1 MKKNI
6 LIFSLVALL
15 ALAVIPMVSA
25 IQGVTWAAPSLN
37 SSTLRGTTTL
47 NVTTSESADE
57 VTFSFREGGGLW
69 TVIGNNA
76 TGGNKTT
83 FIMTWI
89 TTQSHDNG
97 TAYQLRANVSNF
109 TASKSANLTSITLDN
124 TNVSIT
130 DLSPADNVQQTSKGF
145 TLSGTVQNA
154 TSCTVSVSR
163 GGSTELYDSKTGT
176 LSGDVCSFIF
186 PDSEPADGAT
196 QWFVSGT
203 DGTRELSSS
212 IISFDMDTSGG
223 FSVQGALAAQKASEA
238 KKAQEAGGV
247 ATGPMGLSWLV
258 WGIIAVAAV
267 ALFGGFGGKKR

>member
-15 ALAVIPMVSA
+15 ALAVIPIVSA

-109 TASKSANLTSITLDN
+109 TASPTANLTLITLDN
-124 TNVSIT
+124 TNVSISGLDPSDGT
-130 DLSPADNVQQTSKGF
+130 IKKSRAF

-154 TSCTVSVSR
+154 TSCTISVSR
-163 GGSTELYDSKTGT
+163 GGSTELYDRNTGT
-176 LSGDVCSFIF
+176 LSGDTCSYTF
-186 PDSEPADGAT
+186 PDNTPTNGVS
-196 QWFVSGT
+196 QWKQ
-203 DGTRELSSS
+203 RLY
-212 IISFDMDTSGG
+212 M
-223 FSVQGALAAQKASEA
+223 K
-238 KKAQEAGGV
+238 
-247 ATGPMGLSWLV
+247 
-258 WGIIAVAAV
+258 
-267 ALFGGFGGKKR
+267 